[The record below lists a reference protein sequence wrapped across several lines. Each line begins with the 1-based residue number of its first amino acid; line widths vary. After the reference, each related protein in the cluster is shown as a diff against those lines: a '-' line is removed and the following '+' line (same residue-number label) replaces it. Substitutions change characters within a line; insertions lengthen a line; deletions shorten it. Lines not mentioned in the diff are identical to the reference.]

1 MKNIELN
8 HKLNAGHL
16 KSLSKR
22 LGLMV
27 DRIDSPLGF
36 NESVNCVEFFG
47 EEDWA
52 VELAAKRAKRIMLN
66 MNKRCFFGL

>member
-16 KSLSKR
+16 KSLAKK

-36 NESVNCVEFFG
+36 NESGNCVEFFG
-47 EEDWA
+47 
-52 VELAAKRAKRIMLN
+52 VVV
-66 MNKRCFFGL
+66 FGIVWFLVMDAY